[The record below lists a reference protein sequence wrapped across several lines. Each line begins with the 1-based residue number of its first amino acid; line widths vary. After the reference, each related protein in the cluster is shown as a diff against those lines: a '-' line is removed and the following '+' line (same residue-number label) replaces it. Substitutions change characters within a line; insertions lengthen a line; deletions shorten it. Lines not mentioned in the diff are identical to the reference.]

1 MNKDI
6 DMGNSLHLVRVRDDM
21 TNYYSYIPE
30 NLIYLLKDRDTLA
43 VSAVWRNTICGT
55 AVAERYGD
63 AIELRSIYVDS
74 EFRNIGLAVYILK
87 GLINT
92 ARKEGVTEIYAHYTR
107 KTLSN
112 HESILT
118 RSGFGEPKA
127 SADGFTI
134 AVGDI
139 PEIPNPDIPFKDYTF
154 NDAPSDLMETY
165 RGMCSRNEL
174 PAYVNVLNVRK
185 PLKDI
190 SFLIADG
197 KKIAGVLIGEENASG
212 LRLAGLYSPPE
223 YRGKG
228 PSIRLL
234 SLALT
239 EAQKQYPK
247 DTLLTIDAISKGAI
261 RLCEKLL
268 PRKSLISKET
278 ELCAVCKL

>member
-1 MNKDI
+1 
-6 DMGNSLHLVRVRDDM
+6 MGDALHLVRVREGLV
-21 TNYYSYIPE
+21 NYYSYIPE
-30 NLIYLLKDRDTLA
+30 NLIYLLHDRSTVA
-43 VSAVWRNTICGT
+43 VSAVWRQTICGT
-55 AVAERYGD
+55 AIAERIGD
-63 AIELRSIYVDS
+63 AVELRSIYVDS
-74 EFRNIGLAVYILK
+74 AYRNIGLAVYILK
-87 GLINT
+87 GLIAT
-92 ARKEGVTEIYAHYTR
+92 AREEGVTEVYAHYTR
-107 KTLSN
+107 KTLSK

-118 RSGFGEPKA
+118 RSGFAEPKA

-134 AVGDI
+134 AVGSI
-139 PEIPNPDIPFKDYTF
+139 PAIPKPDIPYKDYTF
-154 NDAPSDLMETY
+154 ENAPEELLDTY
-165 RGMCSRNEL
+165 RNMCRRNEL
-174 PAYVNVLNVRK
+174 PGYVNVLNVRN

-228 PSIRLL
+228 PSIKLL

-268 PRKSLISKET
+268 PRNSLISKET
-278 ELCAVCKL
+278 EMCAVCKT